1 MGLTSSHFEPTCS
14 NEETFGLSIISQRAE
29 ELGKESG
36 LKAFGTKI
44 NSSAHD
50 ESLETVEMSVTD
62 ASTIQIENS
71 QFGTGFQLFSP
82 IIRALRLNYQVMTLH
97 FLT

>member
-1 MGLTSSHFEPTCS
+1 MRKLWTL
-14 NEETFGLSIISQRAE
+14 NNLSKSGRIS
-29 ELGKESG
+29 KESG

-50 ESLETVEMSVTD
+50 ESLEAVEMSVTD
-62 ASTIQIENS
+62 ASTIQIENT
-71 QFGTGFQLFSP
+71 QLGTGFQTFLA

-97 FLT
+97 F